1 MGTKLQTVNIQ
12 GHLYRKCL
20 PKKNMCVPIC
30 SNPKIDHAMWAEEKL
45 KLSKSQKLQRRRIP
59 QTFRRG
65 SQSLNDPSSSTT
77 TTYLPPSMPSKLCT
91 DQASSRHRAS
101 PRNRASTVSRITCI
115 IRRIKMGEDRTKFG
129 QHLVVVF
136 HNFFN
141 FPLRLHN
148 PMVQENEKPIVAC
161 FMASLPALETSSKCF
176 AQWTRRR
183 KSLCPRSQLGR
194 IEVIA
199 VRMRLFEPF
208 IPVNRSKPCRF
219 LLARSIA
226 WLDMEATGIGQPKS
240 LYTFNQALVLHDVTC
255 NLYSAAFRSP
265 RARNTASKVCRKELQ
280 SATMHGSLG
289 PETSSGGK
297 SRSNFPGTAEV
308 YGYNWKDIN
317 AMVYRWGLSPFR
329 DKSGKEKK
337 RICRCR

>member
-1 MGTKLQTVNIQ
+1 
-12 GHLYRKCL
+12 
-20 PKKNMCVPIC
+20 MCVPIC
-30 SNPKIDHAMWAEEKL
+30 SNPDHAMWAEEKL

-65 SQSLNDPSSSTT
+65 SQSLNDPSSSNT
-77 TTYLPPSMPSKLCT
+77 TTYLPPSMPSKSCT

-101 PRNRASTVSRITCI
+101 PRNRASTVSMITCI
-115 IRRIKMGEDRTKFG
+115 IWRIKMGANFG

-148 PMVQENEKPIVAC
+148 PMVRENEKPIVAC

-183 KSLCPRSQLGR
+183 KSLEGFVSQLGR
-194 IEVIA
+194 IAATTVPMHPDWKGSRFNDWRES
-199 VRMRLFEPF
+199 F
-208 IPVNRSKPCRF
+208 IPVNRSNPRRF

-240 LYTFNQALVLHDVTC
+240 WYTFNQALVLHDVTC

-308 YGYNWKDIN
+308 YGCNWMDIN
-317 AMVYRWGLSPFR
+317 AMVYR
-329 DKSGKEKK
+329 
-337 RICRCR
+337 